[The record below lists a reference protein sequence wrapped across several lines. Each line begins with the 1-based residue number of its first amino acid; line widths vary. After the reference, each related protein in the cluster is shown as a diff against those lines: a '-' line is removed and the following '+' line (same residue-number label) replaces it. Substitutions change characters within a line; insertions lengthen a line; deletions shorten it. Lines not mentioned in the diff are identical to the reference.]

1 MKPPKVF
8 TWWQFF
14 STFFIGSVIYYPTVI
29 YLFFREQVSLFWRR
43 SFVQYS
49 DDPYYNNTA
58 KEAPSVADNES
69 VTPLTD
75 AALSGMIADLMEDIR
90 NGVKAAKDSL
100 ASKDQL
106 LALLK
111 NILAK
116 YPQLKKSTQR
126 VQINEFIIQACAE
139 ANYIIHMAQV
149 YALWANA
156 TDTNE

>member
-1 MKPPKVF
+1 MFTNF

-14 STFFIGSVIYYPTVI
+14 STFLIGALIYYPTVI
-29 YLFFREQVSLFWRR
+29 YLFFREQLSLFWRR
-43 SFVQYS
+43 SFIQYS
-49 DDPYYNNTA
+49 DDPHYNTIAN
-58 KEAPSVADNES
+58 EASPIVDNAAAIHFS
-69 VTPLTD
+69 D

-90 NGVKAAKDSL
+90 HGIKAAKDSL

-116 YPQLKKSTQR
+116 YPHLKKSAQR
-126 VQINEFIIQACAE
+126 VQINEFIIQACSE

-156 TDTNE
+156 ADVNE

>member
-1 MKPPKVF
+1 MFTNF

-14 STFFIGSVIYYPTVI
+14 GTFLIGAFIYYPIII
-29 YLFFREQVSLFWRR
+29 YVFFREQLSLFWRR

-49 DDPYYNNTA
+49 DAPHYNDTA
-58 KEAPSVADNES
+58 KDVSAVADTDP
-69 VTPLTD
+69 TPPLSD
-75 AALSGMIADLMEDIR
+75 AALTGLIADLMEDIR
-90 NGVKAAKDSL
+90 NGVKAAQDSL

-116 YPQLKKSTQR
+116 YPPLKKSAQR
-126 VQINEFIIQACAE
+126 VQINEFIIQVCSE

-156 TDTNE
+156 TGPNE